1 MVLYAFISLWEI
13 LKINTTMVT
22 LVTYSWQMLEFVSFW
37 SSQTLRQRE
46 SLHICFWIVS
56 LECEK
61 KCSST
66 FKPKARLRKL
76 LNTVSSNIYKFSLM
90 VLREKE
96 GFGKITKN
104 NIISIILL
112 IPRWLGWTQNQHP
125 PCHYWADLCSCH
137 FLFGYSQL
145 VAQDTDA
152 CPPRAHLAA
161 THFFSNCSITAS
173 KSSYSF
179 VLSSF
184 WASVSCFWALEA
196 AALSY
201 QSWKCSKPF

>member
-1 MVLYAFISLWEI
+1 MIQCNLFSMPGKLCTSTAKQASEFNKLPAPQGI
-13 LKINTTMVT
+13 KHT
-22 LVTYSWQMLEFVSFW
+22 LALF
-37 SSQTLRQRE
+37 
-46 SLHICFWIVS
+46 
-56 LECEK
+56 
-61 KCSST
+61 
-66 FKPKARLRKL
+66 FKENKL
-76 LNTVSSNIYKFSLM
+76 LQSSNLANRLKSYW
-90 VLREKE
+90 RKE
-96 GFGKITKN
+96 GFSKITKN

-112 IPRWLGWTQNQHP
+112 IPRWLGWAQNQHP
-125 PCHYWADLCSCH
+125 PCPYWADLCSCH

-179 VLSSF
+179 VLSCF